1 MARNTSN
8 GSGLGSTGSLQTAF
22 VRSVKPPYTMTSVRT
37 PSQESLSPEGLADVE
52 GIGFSYTETDEVES
66 DE

>member
-22 VRSVKPPYTMTSVRT
+22 
-37 PSQESLSPEGLADVE
+37 ESLAPEGLADVE